1 MKEQNKILKYINK
14 GLNIQSGYDRMI
26 FFVFIFILLC
36 HIATCL
42 WIMTATIMS
51 EEEIHDG
58 KKYKGTWLSPWE
70 KSYSSDSAFYCI
82 SFYWTITTIT
92 TVGYG
97 DISATNLSEMIF
109 ASIMMVIGVI
119 SFSFANGAL
128 TSILATSDSENGN
141 FNSKVEILE
150 KAKKKYHIPDTLY
163 RRTKKSIK
171 YAIQNDQEDLYNF
184 VQELPHHIQNEMSQ
198 IIFKQKYV
206 QLKYFHDRSKSF
218 ITWAIQKFKPQYFD
232 QDSYIYKEGD
242 EITDIYFLNEGY
254 AHQVIPLYDNQRY
267 VEVSKGDHF
276 GIIDIIGCQI
286 FLENQELDN
295 WFEN

>member
-1 MKEQNKILKYINK
+1 MKGWFPIDVLSIIPFDILFNQGDGGGRYNNLARVARIGRLYKLVKLTKLIRILKVMKEQNKILKYINK

-51 EEEIHDG
+51 EEETHDG

-184 VQELPHHIQNEMSQ
+184 VQELPHHIQNEMS
-198 IIFKQKYV
+198 
-206 QLKYFHDRSKSF
+206 
-218 ITWAIQKFKPQYFD
+218 
-232 QDSYIYKEGD
+232 
-242 EITDIYFLNEGY
+242 
-254 AHQVIPLYDNQRY
+254 
-267 VEVSKGDHF
+267 
-276 GIIDIIGCQI
+276 
-286 FLENQELDN
+286 
-295 WFEN
+295 